1 MINEK
6 ITEMIM
12 TATKNRETDKAA
24 VYKLIKNEFLK
35 YKTAKNAKPLDES
48 TEIAL
53 LQKMVKQREDSIISF
68 KEGNRLDLVENEEKE
83 IKIISELLPAVPTV
97 EDVTNWILA
106 NYPEGISKDKMGFV
120 IKEMKIALPG
130 VDGKMCAD
138 FVKKSL
144 I

>member
-53 LQKMVKQREDSIISF
+53 LQKMVKQREDSIVSF

-106 NYPEGISKDKMGFV
+106 NYPEGIAKDKMGFV

>member
-24 VYKLIKNEFLK
+24 VCQLIKNEFLK

-83 IKIISELLPAVPTV
+83 IKIISELLPAVPTI

-106 NYPEGISKDKMGFV
+106 NYPEGIAKDKMGFV

>member
-53 LQKMVKQREDSIISF
+53 LQKMVKQREDSISMY
-68 KEGNRLDLVENEEKE
+68 KEGNRMDLAQNEQNE
-83 IKIISELLPAVPTV
+83 IDILLTLLPKMPTI
-97 EDVTNWILA
+97 EDATNWMLS

>member
-106 NYPEGISKDKMGFV
+106 NYPEGIAKDKMGFV

>member
-53 LQKMVKQREDSIISF
+53 LQKMVKQREDSIVSF
-68 KEGNRLDLVENEEKE
+68 NKTD
-83 IKIISELLPAVPTV
+83 I
-97 EDVTNWILA
+97 
-106 NYPEGISKDKMGFV
+106 
-120 IKEMKIALPG
+120 
-130 VDGKMCAD
+130 
-138 FVKKSL
+138 
-144 I
+144 

>member
-35 YKTAKNAKPLDES
+35 YKTAKNSKPLDES

-53 LQKMVKQREDSIISF
+53 LQKMVKQREDSIVSF

-83 IKIISELLPAVPTV
+83 IKIISELLPAVPTI

-106 NYPEGISKDKMGFV
+106 NYPEGIAKDKMGFV

>member
-83 IKIISELLPAVPTV
+83 IKIISELLPAVPTI

-106 NYPEGISKDKMGFV
+106 NYPEGIAKDKMGFV
-120 IKEMKIALPG
+120 IKEMNIALPG

>member
-53 LQKMVKQREDSIISF
+53 LQKMVKQREDSIVSF

-83 IKIISELLPAVPTV
+83 IKIISELLPAVPTI

-106 NYPEGISKDKMGFV
+106 NYPEGIAKDKMGFV

>member
-83 IKIISELLPAVPTV
+83 IKIISELLPAVPTI

-106 NYPEGISKDKMGFV
+106 NYPEGIAKDKMGFV